1 MIKTVDVSELGS
13 YEADR
18 ARLGVDRELEGK
30 RATFR
35 ERIDCWKDTQHAVS
49 VLRPPPPPSVKL
61 RFDASRWEAL
71 RRAPPAEGSSGRDR
85 TEVID
90 DIRVDDADTIDCAL
104 ALLADG
110 LDPVALNLADDC
122 MPGGC
127 VDLGSGAQ
135 EESLFRRTTLCGTLD
150 LSMYPILDD
159 EGIYS
164 PGVAVLKTSEADGW
178 APVTPERRRTLAF
191 LTVPGVK
198 YPAWDRGPDDAS
210 GCGGGTEGRLKPRD
224 AERLAVKVRLM
235 LQIALDRGHDSVVL
249 GASGCGAW
257 KCPPA
262 HVAEVFRD
270 VLQECRGAFRVVT
283 FAILRTPA
291 SGERSTG
298 NFGVFSNL
306 FSRGAGGAS
315 PPADPSKSLTKMAGI
330 PAGTGCGGG
339 TTPFCSSLECPK
351 YVDGSGV
358 ERCRRCKCRGPMI
371 DDTDL
376 VLKLPSS
383 D

>member
-1 MIKTVDVSELGS
+1 MIKTIDVSELGSS

-18 ARLGVDRELEGK
+18 ARLGVDRVLEGK
-30 RATFR
+30 RATFL
-35 ERIDCWKDTQHAVS
+35 ERIDCWKSTQRAVS

-71 RRAPPAEGSSGRDR
+71 RRSSSERCREGA
-85 TEVID
+85 ID
-90 DIRVDDADTIDCAL
+90 DVRVDDADTIDCAL
-104 ALLADG
+104 ALLAAG

-164 PGVAVLKTSEADGW
+164 PGVAVLKASEADGW
-178 APVTPERRRTLAF
+178 APVAPERRRTLAF

-198 YPAWDRGPDDAS
+198 YPTCDRGS
-210 GCGGGTEGRLKPRD
+210 GEARLRARD
-224 AERLAVKVRLM
+224 AERLAVKARLM

-257 KCPPA
+257 RCPPA

-298 NFGVFSNL
+298 NFDVFSNL

-315 PPADPSKSLTKMAGI
+315 PPADPSKSLTKMAG
-330 PAGTGCGGG
+330 
-339 TTPFCSSLECPK
+339 
-351 YVDGSGV
+351 
-358 ERCRRCKCRGPMI
+358 
-371 DDTDL
+371 
-376 VLKLPSS
+376 
-383 D
+383 